1 MSYEQDEMTRSYD
14 EDDDCLSL
22 TADND
27 LVPLTPPEQLQ
38 IQQQLQSPQIH
49 HILHPQQY
57 QTQGLLQ
64 QQPMQARHGHHHPM
78 QGSTRQPSPA
88 PTLVITTMDT
98 TAPTPQVLNYSGPTE
113 VVHTL
118 DWTPP
123 SKPETPPVM
132 HTHYVYADLYAR
144 NPGGKP
150 ELPFILSINSNTPP
164 GSWHTNSKF
173 FTRLLKMAATQASIQ
188 WPFKMFLDEG
198 YQIVLRKPEFLYYH
212 KNSDNLK
219 VFHFYHPMD
228 KNSKARAPKPYMM
241 VNGQQP
247 YSKLTVYVDVEFRY
261 QPKLGHG
268 INDPMIR
275 SIIDMV
281 QKAKVQ
287 WITAATATAATPATT
302 STPPPPSR
310 TRSRSRSRTRKRQH
324 TDEQPDL
331 RQELTTKRAEGREAR
346 PDERHQK
353 PEGRRWR

>member
-1 MSYEQDEMTRSYD
+1 MSYEREERSESYD

-27 LVPLTPPEQLQ
+27 LAPLTPPEQLQ
-38 IQQQLQSPQIH
+38 IQQQLQSPQMH

-64 QQPMQARHGHHHPM
+64 QQPIQTRHGHHHPM
-78 QGSTRQPSPA
+78 QGPTQRPSPA
-88 PTLVITTMDT
+88 PALVVTTMDT

-123 SKPETPPVM
+123 PKPETPPVT
-132 HTHYVYADLYAR
+132 HTHYVYIDLYAR

-150 ELPFILSINSNTPP
+150 ELPFILSTNSNTPS

-198 YQIVLRKPEFLYYH
+198 YQIVLRKPEFLYYY

-228 KNSKARAPKPYMM
+228 KHFRARAPQPYTII
-241 VNGQQP
+241 NGQQP

-261 QPKLGHG
+261 EPKPGHG

-275 SIIDMV
+275 NIIETV
-281 QKAKVQ
+281 QKAKAQ
-287 WITAATATAATPATT
+287 WITAATTTPATT
-302 STPPPPSR
+302 TTTALPPSR
-310 TRSRSRSRTRKRQH
+310 TRSRSRSRTEKRQR

-331 RQELTTKRAEGREAR
+331 RQELVTKRAEGRRSR

-353 PEGRRWR
+353 PEGRRWK

>member
-1 MSYEQDEMTRSYD
+1 MSYEQDEMTGSYD

-27 LVPLTPPEQLQ
+27 LVPLTPPEQPQ
-38 IQQQLQSPQIH
+38 IQQQLQSPQMH

-64 QQPMQARHGHHHPM
+64 QQPIQTRHGHHHPM
-78 QGSTRQPSPA
+78 QGPTQQPSPA
-88 PTLVITTMDT
+88 PTLVVTTMDS

-118 DWTPP
+118 DWIPP
-123 SKPETPPVM
+123 SKPEMPPVT
-132 HTHYVYADLYAR
+132 HTHYAYIDLYAR
-144 NPGGKP
+144 NPGGTP

-173 FTRLLKMAATQASIQ
+173 LTRLLKMAATQASIL
-188 WPFKMFLDEG
+188 WPFKMFSDEG
-198 YQIVLRKPEFLYYH
+198 YQIVLRKPEFMYYY

-219 VFHFYHPMD
+219 VFHFHHPMD
-228 KNSKARAPKPYMM
+228 KQTKARVPQPYTMI
-241 VNGQQP
+241 NGQQP
-247 YSKLTVYVDVEFRY
+247 YSKLTVHVDVEFRY
-261 QPKLGHG
+261 QPKPGHG

-275 SIIDMV
+275 SIIETI
-281 QKAKVQ
+281 QKAKAQ
-287 WITAATATAATPATT
+287 WITAATATTTTPATT
-302 STPPPPSR
+302 TTAPPPSR
-310 TRSRSRSRTRKRQH
+310 TRSRSQSCTEKRRH

-331 RQELTTKRAEGREAR
+331 CQKLVTKRAEGRESR
-346 PDERHQK
+346 PDERHQR